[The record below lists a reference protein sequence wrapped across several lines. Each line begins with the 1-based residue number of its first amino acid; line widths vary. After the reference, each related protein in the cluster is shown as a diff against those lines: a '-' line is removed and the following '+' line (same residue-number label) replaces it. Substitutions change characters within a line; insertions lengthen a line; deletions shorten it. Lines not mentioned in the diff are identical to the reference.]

1 MTVVVE
7 AAPPVPASASQFTGT
22 RRLVRLALRRDRIQ
36 LSVWVISIV
45 LFMLLVVA
53 SVTGLYSTPEEL
65 RNIAVSSAVSPVAL
79 ATNGIV
85 SGDSQGAI
93 VASQSVLVFALVAA
107 LMSTLAVVR
116 HTRQNEETGRAE
128 MIGAAVVGRRAL
140 LTSALIVT
148 VGANVVLALGIALGS
163 IAVGLPVVGSFA
175 LGASIGGTGIAFA
188 GVAAVTAQ
196 ITDGARTANGL
207 AGAAIGVAFMLRAI
221 GDVNST
227 VVDDGT
233 RVVSGWLSWLSPIG
247 WAQQIRPFDDDAW
260 WILLLLIGFAAV
272 HVVVAF
278 VLIGHRDQGAG
289 LVQPPRPGPPVA
301 ASWLPSA
308 WGLAWRMQRMT
319 MFWWIFAVV
328 ILGFAYGAV
337 GNEIDAMVGSSQQT
351 AEMFAK
357 LGGGGSDLVDSYLA
371 TALGLTSIVIA
382 AYSVQSLLRMRG
394 RGNFG
399 TARTV
404 AGNVFVAVE
413 VDAFPPGCG
422 CGRRDPRARL
432 DGCLHRFCLRARHG
446 RHRRQHTSHDWRRV
460 GLSACGARSRG
471 VGVVGFRTVSDV
483 RVGALLGGNL
493 GGMHR
498 ARATRHVAEASA
510 GSAGSVALHSRA
522 GCPCRAGDS
531 SATAGN
537 DRCGSSTFD
546 SITCCV
552 PCSRPPGVGE
562 LNSTKNS
569 TKLASPSSK
578 SSGRVE

>member
-289 LVQPPRPGPPVA
+289 LVQPRPGPPVA

-351 AEMFAK
+351 AEMFEK

-394 RGNFG
+394 EETSGRLEPLLATSLSRWRWMLSHLGVVVGGVILAHVLMGAFTGFAFGLVTDDIGGNTLRMTGAALAYLPAVLVVVGLVSLAFG
-399 TARTV
+399 LFPTYASALSWGILAACIVLGQLGTLLKLPQVVLDLSPYTHVPGAPAEPVTV
-404 AGNVFVAVE
+404 LPLLAMIVVAVALSTASL
-413 VDAFPPGCG
+413 VAFR
-422 CGRRDPRARL
+422 RRDL
-432 DGCLHRFCLRARHG
+432 
-446 RHRRQHTSHDWRRV
+446 QV
-460 GLSACGARSRG
+460 
-471 VGVVGFRTVSDV
+471 
-483 RVGALLGGNL
+483 
-493 GGMHR
+493 
-498 ARATRHVAEASA
+498 
-510 GSAGSVALHSRA
+510 
-522 GCPCRAGDS
+522 
-531 SATAGN
+531 
-537 DRCGSSTFD
+537 
-546 SITCCV
+546 
-552 PCSRPPGVGE
+552 
-562 LNSTKNS
+562 
-569 TKLASPSSK
+569 
-578 SSGRVE
+578 

>member
-1 MTVVVE
+1 MTVVAE

-36 LSVWVISIV
+36 LSVWVVSIV

-53 SVTGLYSTPEEL
+53 SVTGLYTTPEEL

-163 IAVGLPVVGSFA
+163 IAVGLPVGGSLA

-260 WILLLLIGFAAV
+260 WILLLLIGFASV

-289 LVQPPRPGPPVA
+289 LVQPRPGPPAA

-319 MFWWIFAVV
+319 MFWWIFAIV

-351 AEMFAK
+351 AEMFEK
-357 LGGGGSDLVDSYLA
+357 LGGGGTDLVDSYLA

-394 RGNFG
+394 EETSGRLEPLLATSLSRRKWMLSHLGVVVGGVILAHVLMGAFTGFAFGLVTDDIGGNTFRMTGAALAYLPAVLVVVGLVSLAFG
-399 TARTV
+399 LFPTYASSLSWGILAACIVLGQLGTLLKLPQIVLDLSPFTHVPGAPAEPVTV
-404 AGNVFVAVE
+404 LPLLAMIVVAV
-413 VDAFPPGCG
+413 VLSIVSLAAF
-422 CGRRDPRARL
+422 
-432 DGCLHRFCLRARHG
+432 
-446 RHRRQHTSHDWRRV
+446 RHRDIQ
-460 GLSACGARSRG
+460 
-471 VGVVGFRTVSDV
+471 
-483 RVGALLGGNL
+483 
-493 GGMHR
+493 M
-498 ARATRHVAEASA
+498 
-510 GSAGSVALHSRA
+510 
-522 GCPCRAGDS
+522 
-531 SATAGN
+531 
-537 DRCGSSTFD
+537 
-546 SITCCV
+546 
-552 PCSRPPGVGE
+552 
-562 LNSTKNS
+562 
-569 TKLASPSSK
+569 
-578 SSGRVE
+578 

>member
-7 AAPPVPASASQFTGT
+7 AASPVSASASQFTGT

-207 AGAAIGVAFMLRAI
+207 AGAAIGVA
-221 GDVNST
+221 S
-227 VVDDGT
+227 
-233 RVVSGWLSWLSPIG
+233 
-247 WAQQIRPFDDDAW
+247 
-260 WILLLLIGFAAV
+260 
-272 HVVVAF
+272 
-278 VLIGHRDQGAG
+278 
-289 LVQPPRPGPPVA
+289 
-301 ASWLPSA
+301 
-308 WGLAWRMQRMT
+308 
-319 MFWWIFAVV
+319 
-328 ILGFAYGAV
+328 
-337 GNEIDAMVGSSQQT
+337 
-351 AEMFAK
+351 
-357 LGGGGSDLVDSYLA
+357 
-371 TALGLTSIVIA
+371 
-382 AYSVQSLLRMRG
+382 
-394 RGNFG
+394 
-399 TARTV
+399 
-404 AGNVFVAVE
+404 
-413 VDAFPPGCG
+413 C
-422 CGRRDPRARL
+422 C
-432 DGCLHRFCLRARHG
+432 
-446 RHRRQHTSHDWRRV
+446 
-460 GLSACGARSRG
+460 ARS
-471 VGVVGFRTVSDV
+471 
-483 RVGALLGGNL
+483 
-493 GGMHR
+493 
-498 ARATRHVAEASA
+498 AT
-510 GSAGSVALHSRA
+510 
-522 GCPCRAGDS
+522 
-531 SATAGN
+531 
-537 DRCGSSTFD
+537 
-546 SITCCV
+546 
-552 PCSRPPGVGE
+552 
-562 LNSTKNS
+562 
-569 TKLASPSSK
+569 
-578 SSGRVE
+578 